1 MTLII
6 NLQNFQQKKWY
17 IIHDQND
24 VDYGEGNENSTSVKF
39 ETKNITSNLCNYSD
53 AYILVIAN
61 ITGTNGDGNTDVAFK
76 NCALFTRFVTHIND
90 KHIDT
95 AECLDI
101 AMPMYNLIEYSIIIQ
116 MLLQVYGSL
125 KQMND
130 V

>member
-1 MTLII
+1 MVIKI
-6 NLQNFQQKKWY
+6 QN
-17 IIHDQND
+17 
-24 VDYGEGNENSTSVKF
+24 
-39 ETKNITSNLCNYSD
+39 
-53 AYILVIAN
+53 
-61 ITGTNGDGNTDVAFK
+61 VAFK

-90 KHIDT
+90 KHIHT

-125 KQMND
+125 KKMND